1 MDYLLNIV
9 KLLLPYVIW
18 FIVLL
23 LGICLTATKRFRIAG
38 KVLLNLALLPVIW
51 VITFLFLL
59 IINFA
64 GTTNLYN
71 YVVIAYALILSAAIS
86 CVIWKIIKKKS
97 IYIPLLAAFAAVT
110 LTWGGYAIYENLD
123 NNIPTI
129 GESERIFAD
138 YMPYG
143 EDSKI
148 VVLDEAPSL
157 TLTQEL
163 PRLDGATALY
173 PVYAAFAQAVYPK
186 EIFDDSPVFN
196 DYLQCFTTSKAY
208 ERLIKG
214 QTDMIFVA
222 SASEKQAAYAKEEG
236 VELTF
241 TPIGKEAFVFFVNAK
256 NPVDGLTVEQ
266 IQQIYSGEVTD
277 WSAFGS
283 NMGKIRAF
291 QRDEGSG
298 SQTALQKLMQGKTL
312 MAPPKEDVVT
322 GMGGI
327 IEQTADYK
335 NYKNAIG
342 YSFRFYSTEMVQNN
356 QIKLLKLD
364 GVAPTKENI
373 INGTYPIASEFY
385 AVTTQYSNPNCQPLL
400 EWICGEQGQRIVDET
415 GYVAVN

>member
-1 MDYLLNIV
+1 MHKKEIV
-9 KLLLPYVIW
+9 LDILRKSLASILFAFVIACCFYVIAV
-18 FIVLL
+18 IVFLISGETYV
-23 LGICLTATKRFRIAG
+23 GI
-38 KVLLNLALLPVIW
+38 
-51 VITFLFLL
+51 
-59 IINFA
+59 
-64 GTTNLYN
+64 
-71 YVVIAYALILSAAIS
+71 VIAYGVIAILAAI
-86 CVIWKIIKKKS
+86 CAVWKIIKKRY
-97 IYIPLLAAFAAVT
+97 IYMPLLIAFAVVT
-110 LTWGGYAIYENLD
+110 LTWGGYAIYENHD

-129 GESERIFAD
+129 GENERIFAD

-148 VVLDEAPSL
+148 VVLDKAPSL
-157 TLTQEL
+157 TLKEEL

-186 EIFDDSPVFN
+186 EIFDGQYVFN
-196 DYLQCFTTSKAY
+196 DYLQCSTTPEAY
-208 ERLIKG
+208 DRLIEGK
-214 QTDMIFVA
+214 TDMIFVA
-222 SASEKQAAYAKEEG
+222 SASEKQAAYAREKG
-236 VELTF
+236 IELTF
-241 TPIGKEAFVFFVNAK
+241 TPIGREAFVFFVNAK

-266 IQQIYSGEVTD
+266 VQQIYSGEVTD

-283 NMGKIRAF
+283 NMGTIRAF

-312 MAPPKEDVVT
+312 MAPPKEDIVS

-327 IEQTADYK
+327 IEQTANYK

-342 YSFRFYSTEMVQNN
+342 YSFRFYSTEMAQNN

-385 AVTTQYSNPNCQPLL
+385 AVTTQQSNPNCQPLL

>member
-1 MDYLLNIV
+1 MH
-9 KLLLPYVIW
+9 KKE
-18 FIVLL
+18 IVLDIL
-23 LGICLTATKRFRIAG
+23 RKSLASILFAFVIAG
-38 KVLLNLALLPVIW
+38 CFYIIAVI
-51 VITFLFLL
+51 VFL
-59 IINFA
+59 IS
-64 GTTNLYN
+64 GET
-71 YVVIAYALILSAAIS
+71 YVGIVIAYGVIAILAAI
-86 CVIWKIIKKKS
+86 CAVWKIIKKRY
-97 IYIPLLAAFAAVT
+97 IYIPLLIAFAVVT
-110 LTWGGYAIYENLD
+110 LTWSGYAIYENHD

-129 GESERIFAD
+129 GENEQIFAD

-148 VVLDEAPSL
+148 VVLDKAPSL
-157 TLTQEL
+157 TLKEEL

-186 EIFDDSPVFN
+186 EIFDDRPFN
-196 DYLQCFTTSKAY
+196 DYLQCSTTPEAY
-208 ERLIKG
+208 DRLIEGK
-214 QTDMIFVA
+214 TDMIFVA
-222 SASEKQAAYAKEEG
+222 SASEKQAAYAREKG

-241 TPIGKEAFVFFVNAK
+241 TPIGREAFVFFVNAK

-266 IQQIYSGEVTD
+266 VQQIYSGEVTD

-283 NMGKIRAF
+283 NMGTIRAF

-312 MAPPKEDVVT
+312 MAPPKEDIVS

-327 IEQTADYK
+327 IEQTANYK

-385 AVTTQYSNPNCQPLL
+385 AVTTQQSNPNCQPLL

>member
-1 MDYLLNIV
+1 MHKKEIV
-9 KLLLPYVIW
+9 LDILRKSLASILFAFVIACCFYVIAV
-18 FIVLL
+18 IVFLISGETYV
-23 LGICLTATKRFRIAG
+23 GI
-38 KVLLNLALLPVIW
+38 
-51 VITFLFLL
+51 
-59 IINFA
+59 
-64 GTTNLYN
+64 
-71 YVVIAYALILSAAIS
+71 VIAYAVIAILAAI
-86 CVIWKIIKKKS
+86 CAVWKIIKKRY
-97 IYIPLLAAFAAVT
+97 IYMPLLIAFAVVT
-110 LTWGGYAIYENLD
+110 LTWGGYAIYENHD

-129 GESERIFAD
+129 GENERIFAD

-157 TLTQEL
+157 TLKEEL

-186 EIFDDSPVFN
+186 EIFDGQYVFN
-196 DYLQCFTTSKAY
+196 DYLQCSTTPEAY
-208 ERLIKG
+208 DRLIEGK
-214 QTDMIFVA
+214 TDMIFVA
-222 SASEKQAAYAKEEG
+222 SASEKQAAYAKEKG

-266 IQQIYSGEVTD
+266 VQQIYSGEVTD

-283 NMGKIRAF
+283 NMGIIRAF

-312 MAPPKEDVVT
+312 MAPPKEDIVS

-327 IEQTADYK
+327 IEQTANYK

-342 YSFRFYSTEMVQNN
+342 YSFRFYSTEMAQNN

-385 AVTTQYSNPNCQPLL
+385 AVTTQQSNPNCQPLL

>member
-1 MDYLLNIV
+1 M
-9 KLLLPYVIW
+9 IW
-18 FIVLL
+18 ILVWLAFLL
-23 LGICLTATKRFRIAG
+23 LGSGLLFTKSYVIAG
-38 KVLLNLALLPVIW
+38 K
-51 VITFLFLL
+51 
-59 IINFA
+59 
-64 GTTNLYN
+64 
-71 YVVIAYALILSAAIS
+71 LILSLLGEITIMLLALYLIIMAAFGGIENYTFVVGLIYTLIAIVALP
-86 CVIWKIIKKKS
+86 CIIWGLIKKKY
-97 IYIPLLAAFAAVT
+97 IYIPLLIAFAAVT
-110 LTWGGYAIYENLD
+110 LTWGGCAIYENLD

-143 EDSKI
+143 ADSKI

-196 DYLQCFTTSKAY
+196 DYLQCSTTPEAY

-266 IQQIYSGEVTD
+266 VQQIYSGEVTD

-298 SQTALQKLMQGKTL
+298 SQTALQNLMQGKTL
-312 MAPPKEDVVT
+312 MAPPKEDIVS

-327 IEQTADYK
+327 IEQTANYK

-385 AVTTQYSNPNCQPLL
+385 AVTTQYSNPNCSSLL